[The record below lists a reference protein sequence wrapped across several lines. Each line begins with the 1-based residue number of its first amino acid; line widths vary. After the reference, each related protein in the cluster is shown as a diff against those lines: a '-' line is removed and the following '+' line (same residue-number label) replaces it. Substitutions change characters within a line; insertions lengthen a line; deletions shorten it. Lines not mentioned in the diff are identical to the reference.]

1 MSSGLAFP
9 TVDMVMPTVTFPP
22 PPPPVDAQA
31 LPHTGLLHTHGATSH
46 LSAHAGDFIQ
56 HTVHQAGDA
65 ALQALGSLSGAL
77 LVGRAAL
84 LTTRVLAA
92 AAVRAGEEQR
102 CLERQQALAATA
114 AEQWR
119 DAAFAAVR
127 VNARRR
133 ALLAR
138 VARAGAAGGPGGG
151 PPDPDLPPPLEPVG
165 EQLCTLRQRLA
176 RFEEDVRRAEER
188 HAAWEQQRLGAEL
201 RLDDGDDAW
210 QRALR
215 ESRRRAL
222 DLFTAERTAEAE
234 ERRLPRQ
241 TSDRAPRPAPDADE
255 VRRAGAEILGGLD
268 PYAVSEAAELAA
280 GAVRHAVRRAA
291 EDPRRA
297 RIHLNEARKYVRDA
311 NKDARLTREAQE
323 RAALHYDFLVYETP
337 ADAEDLAPAPE
348 AVELLRRTLDDA
360 VPLNRE
366 ELAVVERAVE
376 ERRCALETIYVRDQ
390 CARAV
395 EELARR
401 FGGPTEA
408 GRPAGQEIRLDW
420 TPDGWGPGHWLRAT
434 VSDGALRVATM
445 YRGGP
450 ERTPEQRA
458 LDDARCAQT
467 PERLGELQRIIKD
480 LGVDIEFD
488 VRTEGALPGVPGEGA
503 VSLDEPPARDDVRP
517 EPAHHTGPRYKTA
530 DGDDRRRDQR

>member
-9 TVDMVMPTVTFPP
+9 MVSMVAPTVAFPP

-31 LPHTGLLHTHGATSH
+31 LPHTGMLHTHGMGSH
-46 LSAHAGDFIQ
+46 LSAHAGDAAQ
-56 HTVHQAGDA
+56 QLVHQAGDA
-65 ALQALGSLSGAL
+65 ALQALGSLSGVL

-84 LTTRVLAA
+84 LTTRALAA

-127 VNARRR
+127 LNARRR
-133 ALLAR
+133 ALEAR
-138 VARAGAAGGPGGG
+138 VARAAAGGGPGEA
-151 PPDPDLPPPLEPVG
+151 PPHPDLPPPLEPVG
-165 EQLCTLRQRLA
+165 EQLGNLRQQLA
-176 RFEEDVRRAEER
+176 RYEKDLSRAEKQ
-188 HAAWEQQRLGAEL
+188 HAAREQQRLGAEL
-201 RLDDGDDAW
+201 RLDEDDDAW
-210 QRALR
+210 QDALR
-215 ESRRRAL
+215 ASRRRAL
-222 DLFTAERTAEAE
+222 DRFSEEHTAEAE
-234 ERRLPRQ
+234 ERRMPQ
-241 TSDRAPRPAPDADE
+241 TAGRSPRPGLDAAE
-255 VRRAGAEILGGLD
+255 VRAAGAEILGGLD

-337 ADAEDLAPAPE
+337 EGAEDLAPAPK

-360 VPLNRE
+360 VPLTRD
-366 ELAVVERAVE
+366 ELELVERAVE

-390 CARAV
+390 CATAV

-408 GRPAGQEIRLDW
+408 GRPEGQAIRLDW
-420 TPDGWGPGHWLRAT
+420 TPAGWEPDHWLRAT
-434 VSDGALRVATM
+434 VADGELRVAAM
-445 YRGGP
+445 YRDGP

-467 PERLGELQRIIKD
+467 PERLAELQAIIKD
-480 LGVDIEFD
+480 MGLDIEFQ
-488 VRTEGALPGVPGEGA
+488 VRTEGALPGIPGEGA
-503 VSLDEPPARDDVRP
+503 VSLDDLDRGSTAPSPDTRGA
-517 EPAHHTGPRYKTA
+517 GPLHKTV
-530 DGDDRRRDQR
+530 DGAERRREHR